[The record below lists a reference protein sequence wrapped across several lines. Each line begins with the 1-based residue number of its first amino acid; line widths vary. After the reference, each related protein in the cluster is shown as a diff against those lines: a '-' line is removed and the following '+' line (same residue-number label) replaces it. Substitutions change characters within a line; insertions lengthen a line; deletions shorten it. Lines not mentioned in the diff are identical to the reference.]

1 MPLWVLADA
10 AAIGLRGTMVS
21 LLLTVLLLATPTVP
35 APVAQT
41 PAKLALVGL
50 GDTSGQ
56 PEKALLP
63 VPPPLVAS
71 LEQALVA
78 SGRVELVEPKA
89 LEGLPAELLKRN
101 DPLAGASTFP
111 TLGRLGGASMIVG
124 VALVALEPSITGAAL
139 APRVPGL
146 QGLEPA
152 APYAYVAFELRLVDR
167 TTGRVLFI
175 ARADAI
181 EAGKSVGE
189 PLAMV
194 SPAALASPA
203 VRREPLGRAVIA
215 ALAAATQKVTTWADA
230 LPPPAATKP
239 AKVARRKR

>member
-1 MPLWVLADA
+1 MPVGVLATCA
-10 AAIGLRGTMVS
+10 PFGLREAMVS
-21 LLLTVLLLATPTVP
+21 LLFTTLLLATPT
-35 APVAQT
+35 APVARP
-41 PAKLALVGL
+41 PAKLALVEL

-63 VPPPLVAS
+63 VPPPLRAS
-71 LEQALVA
+71 LEQALA
-78 SGRVELVEPKA
+78 GSGKVELVDPKA
-89 LEGLPAELLKRN
+89 LDGVAAELLKRN

-111 TLGRLGGASMIVG
+111 ALGKLGGASMIVG
-124 VALVALEPSITGAAL
+124 VALVALEPAITGAAL

-175 ARADAI
+175 ARADAV
-181 EAGKSVGE
+181 EAGKSAGE

-194 SPAALASPA
+194 SPAALGSPA

-215 ALAAATQKVTTWADA
+215 ALAAATEKVTAWADA
-230 LPPPAATKP
+230 LPPPPAAKP
-239 AKVARRKR
+239 AKGSKKKR